1 MLKNHRGELYL
12 FMGSFVFSL
21 NGIVSTVVLEH
32 MSAFR
37 LAQIRA
43 IGAFLILFTFAL
55 LKRRDWLRIK
65 RHQVKTLI
73 AYGIIGFASVNFGYF
88 LGIERKL
95 PLGLVL
101 LLEFTA
107 PIWVVLWIKYIR
119 KGFVASQMWIAIA
132 MALVGLVLVA
142 KVWEGFSFDLL
153 GAAGALFSAFALT
166 AYFLIGKNV
175 TDTRSPISA
184 TVIGLGVAS
193 IFWSLVL
200 PLWQFPTEIFSLKMD
215 IHGYLAG
222 HLIPGW
228 ALILYIVVMGTIV
241 PYICVIS
248 GLALLNESKSSVIG
262 MLEPVLAGIF
272 AWIWLGQSWDSV
284 QLIGA
289 VVVLIGIYL
298 ADRSKSAA

>member
-12 FMGSFVFSL
+12 FLGSFIFSL

-43 IGAFLILFTFAL
+43 IGAFLILFTYAL
-55 LKRRDWLRIK
+55 IRRRDLLQVNRSQIK
-65 RHQVKTLI
+65 MLI

-88 LGIERKL
+88 LGIERGL

-107 PIWVVLWIKYIR
+107 PIWVVLWIKYVR
-119 KGFVASQMWIAIA
+119 KGFVAAQMWFAIA
-132 MALVGLVLVA
+132 LALIGLVLVA
-142 KVWEGFSFDLL
+142 KVWEGFTFDLL

-175 TDTRSPISA
+175 TAERAPISA
-184 TVIGLGVAS
+184 TILGLGVAS
-193 IFWSLVL
+193 IFWLTVL
-200 PLWQFPTEIFSLKMD
+200 PIWQFPTEIFNLKMD

-222 HLIPGW
+222 QMIPGW
-228 ALILYIVVMGTIV
+228 ALILYIIVFGTIA

-262 MLEPVLAGIF
+262 MLEPVLAGAF
-272 AWIWLGQSWDSV
+272 AWIWLGQGWDAV

-289 VVVLIGIYL
+289 LVVLLGIYL
-298 ADRSKSAA
+298 ADKAKS